1 MLCKTLLGGN
11 PLWRQRRLGLGTILS
26 LTHPCRSAML
36 RTLGSDHIQQ
46 ASESHR
52 RATIF
57 SAGRQIPLQRP
68 NHSAC
73 RRIPSPRRNHF
84 SGPANPIAAPPS
96 FQRAG
101 ESHRRSPQSFQR
113 AGESHRRAAIIS
125 VVRQIPLRAAFF
137 SAGRQIPSPR
147 RNHFSR
153 PANPIAAPQSFQQAG
168 ESHCRAT
175 IFSAIIIQ
183 HSVLS
188 FKTHFKFPHL
198 CWISSKQYLY
208 LQDELSPSYPQLQ
221 ESFQSR
227 NNIPMAKGHWYC
239 PCSHHP

>member
-1 MLCKTLLGGN
+1 
-11 PLWRQRRLGLGTILS
+11 
-26 LTHPCRSAML
+26 ML

-68 NHSAC
+68 NHSAG

-137 SAGRQIPSPR
+137 SAGRRISSPR

-153 PANPIAAPQSFQQAG
+153 PANPITAPQSFQQAG
-168 ESHCRAT
+168 ESHCCAT

-208 LQDELSPSYPQLQ
+208 LQDELSPSYIPNSKNLFNHAIIYQWQ
-221 ESFQSR
+221 KVIGIVPAAITPDIYIIFFFQPR
-227 NNIPMAKGHWYC
+227 LCQAAKRDLGFK
-239 PCSHHP
+239 PR